1 MFGSIEEA
9 KEARRALAHQVE
21 RAHRAI
27 PANRHHPELH
37 ARLKDELERNI
48 ARLREMNAWIKAENI
63 RLSGTIDDVEGRNPA
78 DDAGALVHALKKAIV
93 AAYAGVP
100 IPDGV
105 RPLLNLATR
114 FVEEWAR
121 AECEVAADLE

>member
-1 MFGSIEEA
+1 MFGSLEEA

-37 ARLKDELERNI
+37 ARLKDELARNV

-63 RLSGTIDDVEGRNPA
+63 RIASTINDVEGRNPA
-78 DDAGALVHALKKAIV
+78 DDTGALVHALKRSLI
-93 AAYAGVP
+93 AAYAGAP
-100 IPDGV
+100 IPDDV
-105 RPLLNLATR
+105 RPLLNVATR
-114 FVEEWAR
+114 FVEEWAT
-121 AECEVAADLE
+121 AECEVSADLE